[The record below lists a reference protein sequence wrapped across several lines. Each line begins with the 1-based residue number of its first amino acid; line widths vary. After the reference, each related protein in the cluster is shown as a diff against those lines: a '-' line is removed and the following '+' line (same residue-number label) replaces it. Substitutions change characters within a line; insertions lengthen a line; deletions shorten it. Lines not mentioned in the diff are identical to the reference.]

1 MSLRFFTKDYDEV
14 PSFKDGMVL
23 LVDKPSE
30 WTSFDVVNKIRY
42 RLSRI
47 EGVKRF
53 KVGHAG
59 TLDPL
64 ATGLLIICVGK
75 YTKKIDEF
83 QGMPKRYSGSIYLGA
98 TRPSYDLETEVDAKF
113 PVDHIH
119 KDDILAKAR
128 TFIGTIKQRPPI
140 FSAIK
145 SGGERLYKKARRGE
159 TVEIKKREITIT
171 KFEITHIRMPELDFI
186 LDCSKGTYVRSLA
199 FDLGEALNSGAYL
212 SLLRRDKIGEF
223 ELKDA
228 WNLEELIEVLDKIQ
242 DKVNTDVSRNTG
254 SY

>member
-1 MSLRFFTKDYDEV
+1 
-14 PSFKDGMVL
+14 MVL
-23 LVDKPSE
+23 LVDKPSK

-83 QGMPKRYSGSIYLGA
+83 QGMPKRYSGSIFFGA
-98 TRPSYDLETEVDAKF
+98 TRPSYDIETEIDKTF
-113 PVDHIH
+113 PVEHITEEAVLE
-119 KDDILAKAR
+119 KAK
-128 TFIGTIKQRPPI
+128 TFVGLIDQKPPI

-159 TVEIKKREITIT
+159 TVEIKTRKITIHN
-171 KFEITHIRMPELDFI
+171 FEITEQRLPEVDFI

-199 FDLGEALNSGAYL
+199 FDMGEALDSGAYL
-212 SLLRRDKIGEF
+212 SLLKRDRIGTFDIE
-223 ELKDA
+223 DA
-228 WNLEELIEVLDKIQ
+228 WNLEELITELDKIQ
-242 DKVNTDVSRNTG
+242 DKVNTDVSRNTE
-254 SY
+254 SN

>member
-1 MSLRFFTKDYDEV
+1 
-14 PSFKDGMVL
+14 MVL
-23 LVDKPSE
+23 LVDKPSK

-83 QGMPKRYSGSIYLGA
+83 QGMPKRYSGSIFFGA
-98 TRPSYDLETEVDAKF
+98 TRPSYDIETEIDKTF
-113 PVDHIH
+113 PVEHITEEAVLE
-119 KDDILAKAR
+119 KAKI
-128 TFIGTIKQRPPI
+128 FVGLIDQKPPI

-159 TVEIKKREITIT
+159 TVEIKTRKITIHN
-171 KFEITHIRMPELDFI
+171 FEITEQRLPEVDFI

-199 FDLGEALNSGAYL
+199 FDMGEALDSGAYL
-212 SLLRRDKIGEF
+212 SLLKRDRIGTFDIE
-223 ELKDA
+223 DA
-228 WNLEELIEVLDKIQ
+228 WNLEELITELDKIQ
-242 DKVNTDVSRNTG
+242 DKVNTDVSRNTE
-254 SY
+254 SN